1 MSDGVI
7 TLFGLGDRSGWE
19 AATAGSETLPS
30 QTWAYARG
38 LAAAGL
44 TPQLAVVEAGEA
56 RLVLPFHERSFQGFT
71 DIATLPGLSGASI
84 HPASSAPLALWRDY
98 AAGRGWVCGYLQL
111 SISTGALA
119 VAAPDDTMSRNALFV
134 FDLATWAAERSPGH
148 NMRKTLRRG
157 EREGA
162 VFCTDRD
169 WLAEVF
175 PALHAQAMARVG
187 EAPVFPPE
195 TLAIWADDPDVRF
208 IGGGIDGQI
217 EVAGLCRMRNGI
229 AEGHLAGSTD
239 AGRGLHAWLFARS
252 AAWFATLGVRYYN
265 IGGYGQPGDG
275 LHMMKAR
282 LAATEHPLRAIR
294 QIYRPDLFDSLCRA
308 AGVAADAAYFPPN
321 RTPGA

>member
-7 TLFGLGDRSGWE
+7 TLYGLGDRSGWD
-19 AATAGSETLPS
+19 AATAGPQTFPS
-30 QTWAYARG
+30 QTWAYARA

-44 TPQLAVVEAGEA
+44 APQLAVVEADGA
-56 RLVLPFHERSFQGFT
+56 RLVLPFHERSFRGFT
-71 DIATLPGLSGASI
+71 DIATLPGLSGASL
-84 HPASSAPLALWRDY
+84 HPASPAPLALWRDY

-111 SISTGALA
+111 SVSTGAFA
-119 VAAPDDTMSRNALFV
+119 VMAPDRVLSHNALFV
-134 FDLATWAAERSPGH
+134 FDLATWTAERSPGH
-148 NMRKTLRRG
+148 NMRKTLRRC

-169 WLAEVF
+169 RLAEVF
-175 PALHAQAMARVG
+175 PALHTASMARLG
-187 EAPVFPPE
+187 DAPIFPTE
-195 TLAIWADDPDVRF
+195 TLAVWAEDPDVQF
-208 IGGGIDGQI
+208 IGGAIDGQI

-229 AEGHLAGSTD
+229 AEGHLAGSTE

-252 AAWFATLGVRYYN
+252 AAWFAQQGVRSYN
-265 IGGYGQPGDG
+265 IGGYGRPGDG

-294 QIYRPDLFDSLCRA
+294 QIYRPDLFDTLCRA
-308 AGVAADAAYFPPN
+308 AGVAADSAYFPPY